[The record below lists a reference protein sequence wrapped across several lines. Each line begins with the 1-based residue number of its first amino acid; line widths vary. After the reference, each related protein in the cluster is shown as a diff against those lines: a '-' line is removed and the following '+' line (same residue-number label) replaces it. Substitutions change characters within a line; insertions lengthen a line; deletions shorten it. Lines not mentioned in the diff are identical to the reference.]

1 MTSIRNRCWRRPTWA
16 PRDPRPNRSFPTSIL
31 PWCGVRADR
40 RSPMRIDSGVVEPF
54 DFAAVGARQLTS
66 GARVL
71 EVRIQSPPSASP
83 TNSGSAAFERHPRG
97 DAFATGD
104 NGPLAQDRPKLGFRC
119 AERARHMAVDLAL
132 AYCDVSE
139 RHCQLSRPWYARC
152 VGGAAARVGRS
163 FARLFC
169 CPLKPSGA
177 AKRRPGSAKLT
188 MPAPIIFGRESQIG
202 FDGACQLT

>member
-1 MTSIRNRCWRRPTWA
+1 MGSLSIGRLAKRRWSAAGPLSTA
-16 PRDPRPNRSFPTSIL
+16 VSFSA
-31 PWCGVRADR
+31 G
-40 RSPMRIDSGVVEPF
+40 PM
-54 DFAAVGARQLTS
+54 
-66 GARVL
+66 
-71 EVRIQSPPSASP
+71 VRIRFPPSASP

-152 VGGAAARVGRS
+152 VRYEPKVCRLTAGASRIRTLSVPLACGHTRALPLGVGLGGNPNYLISLAARTLPLRDIMRMSEDDAMRASSPFASLATTASRS
-163 FARLFC
+163 ARTE
-169 CPLKPSGA
+169 
-177 AKRRPGSAKLT
+177 GS
-188 MPAPIIFGRESQIG
+188 
-202 FDGACQLT
+202 